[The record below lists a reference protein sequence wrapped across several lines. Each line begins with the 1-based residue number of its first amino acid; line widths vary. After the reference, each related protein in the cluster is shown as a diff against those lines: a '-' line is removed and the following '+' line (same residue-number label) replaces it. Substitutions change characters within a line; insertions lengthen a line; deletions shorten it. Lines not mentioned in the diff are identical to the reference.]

1 MAESDNYLR
10 IITEAKSSP
19 QVRRTIEEIERF
31 NAFAESMG
39 ISKSK
44 KAILKSRE
52 EMKFETVTSNWR

>member
-10 IITEAKSSP
+10 IVTEAESSP
-19 QVRRTIEEIERF
+19 QVRRIIEEVERF

-39 ISKSK
+39 ISTSK